1 MFRFCILQTLYRV
14 ILNWPGS
21 MDSIERR
28 NSKINP
34 KQLLFNLS
42 LLHMSERKFIHLVCF
57 SWLRFFFFF
66 NFVFSFYNQVWFA
79 REEEHC
85 GGEEETERGPLALT
99 SPWPVWAHIEASS
112 SCGMALKS
120 SKAKSYFFIIWF
132 KARII
137 MHLLK
142 RRTPLLCCR
151 GKRNKHLHLCTIQ
164 SDIALLFLHW
174 TANWKKQ
181 T

>member
-57 SWLRFFFFF
+57 SWLHFFHVIFQLLQSRL
-66 NFVFSFYNQVWFA
+66 VCQRGGALWR
-79 REEEHC
+79 REEP
-85 GGEEETERGPLALT
+85 ERGFCCSTSLSSHLRKLFYWETGDLT
-99 SPWPVWAHIEASS
+99 GKASY
-112 SCGMALKS
+112 L
-120 SKAKSYFFIIWF
+120 IWF
-132 KARII
+132 KAIIITHLTRRI
-137 MHLLK
+137 
-142 RRTPLLCCR
+142 PLLDYR
-151 GKRNKHLHLCTIQ
+151 GKHLCTIQ
-164 SDIALLFLHW
+164 CNISLPLTL
-174 TANWKKQ
+174 
-181 T
+181 